1 MKLKDL
7 RIEKKMTQQ
16 EVADLV
22 GISLRSYKS
31 YENDEDKKDTIKYDY
46 IVEKLEKVNIID
58 EEHGVLELEDI
69 IETCAKVFERYKVYF
84 CYLFGSYA
92 KGYAKEDSDVD
103 LLIDTDARGIDFYGL
118 IEELRVNL
126 HKKVDLL
133 NMDQLKDN
141 LELTKEILKDGVK
154 VYG

>member
-7 RIEKKMTQQ
+7 RVKKKMTQQ

-31 YENDEDKKDTIKYDY
+31 YENDKDKKDTIKYDY
-46 IVEKLEKVNIID
+46 IIEKLEKVNIID

-69 IETCAKVFERYKVYF
+69 IETCSKIFERYNVYF

-103 LLIDTDARGIDFYGL
+103 LLIDTDAKGIDFYGL
-118 IEELRVNL
+118 VEELRVNL